1 MHPACAR
8 AHKLYMR
15 IRGLYRILSD
25 KGGEGVVHQKIE
37 CYCSKHT
44 PDHIEYSQEKR
55 RYVHKESTLD
65 ISRSYLAL
73 QAFRTDLD
81 ALRTLCD
88 LTRKRE
94 KIKLRLG
101 NSCIR
106 SL

>member
-1 MHPACAR
+1 MRARACSVLMRVVILAHPACAR

-15 IRGLYRILSD
+15 IREAVSNPSD

-65 ISRSYLAL
+65 ISA
-73 QAFRTDLD
+73 A
-81 ALRTLCD
+81 
-88 LTRKRE
+88 
-94 KIKLRLG
+94 I
-101 NSCIR
+101 
-106 SL
+106 